1 MKKPLVKSNVK
12 VVKNDKMS
20 GYKKGQNREGDQ
32 GPVSPF
38 YLNPCFLFYVQY
50 GKKLFSTEF
59 DIRTWNYL

>member
-1 MKKPLVKSNVK
+1 MKKPLVKSSVK

-38 YLNPCFLFYVQY
+38 YLNPCFFVLCTIREEVVQY
-50 GKKLFSTEF
+50 
-59 DIRTWNYL
+59 